1 VTLSAVY
8 SLRARAG
15 LFSCRRRSWDSP
27 FGAFSSRKVST
38 RFRED
43 EPTRRFSRRYSRRRS
58 AWAAQRAAASGLS
71 PFRESLATAAGLVR
85 QSPDTPLGFALSG
98 SADWSLARAF
108 TRAPP
113 ARFRESTSRP
123 KPAAP
128 RSLDQLQL
136 GPSRTGE
143 PVVGR
148 TTLTGFSHRTNPAA
162 FKPSNPSG
170 LLGSPCAASRITAD
184 CPTLFGRPPRSTAA
198 ARALIWGA
206 EHLATLCHRCTICS
220 EHCSSTRSMF
230 P

>member
-1 VTLSAVY
+1 MNPRAVFPV
-8 SLRARAG
+8 G
-15 LFSCRRRSWDSP
+15 IP
-27 FGAFSSRKVST
+27 GA
-38 RFRED
+38 EA
-43 EPTRRFSRRYSRRRS
+43 PGP
-58 AWAAQRAAASGLS
+58 AQRAAASGLS

-85 QSPDTPLGFALSG
+85 QSPDAPLGFALSG

-206 EHLATLCHRCTICS
+206 DSIVERTFPAFCDLPN
-220 EHCSSTRSMF
+220 TRDFWSLRSDF
-230 P
+230 GSLDVQTRRSV